1 MAKQTKTD
9 NGHLLPRL
17 DLRRH
22 FLKKYHADGAAR
34 VMDCC
39 QGSGRLWHQLRR
51 EFVISSYW
59 GLDLKPK
66 RGRLKVDSVRI
77 LQQSGWSENVIDID
91 TYGSPWKHWQALLE
105 NLTGPTTVFLTIG
118 QLTTGTVGSLG
129 TLPLEYMGL
138 GKFAKTL
145 PAGFHVKLR
154 GLTLAYCLGRA
165 YDHGVRIV
173 EAIEAVAPGNARYV
187 GVRIEPTRTAAA

>member
-9 NGHLLPRL
+9 NGHLLPKL

-66 RGRLKVDSVRI
+66 RGRPKLDARSI
-77 LQQSGWSENVIDID
+77 LQYSEWTENVIDLGGGVD
-91 TYGSPWKHWQALLE
+91 TWCLWHALLE
-105 NLTGPTTVFLTIG
+105 NVKAPTTVFVT
-118 QLTTGTVGSLG
+118 
-129 TLPLEYMGL
+129 
-138 GKFAKTL
+138 
-145 PAGFHVKLR
+145 
-154 GLTLAYCLGRA
+154 LGRGGRSPIRISGDDLQA
-165 YDHGVRIV
+165 IGLSRRMIERLSGARVYGLVNTVIRQRLGQALTHGLQVVEAVEAMGGKNCRMFGVRLN
-173 EAIEAVAPGNARYV
+173 P
-187 GVRIEPTRTAAA
+187 AALSP